1 MWLLLAGKI
10 QDQTP
15 MGCPPGIELNMNM
28 NLFDTRSTLNCRYA
42 KKKKKNF
49 IIQGGGVSPTDDIIR
64 HSTEVQ
70 INF

>member
-15 MGCPPGIELNMNM
+15 MGCPPGIELNMN
-28 NLFDTRSTLNCRYA
+28 LFDTRTTLNCRYA
-42 KKKKKNF
+42 KKKKDF